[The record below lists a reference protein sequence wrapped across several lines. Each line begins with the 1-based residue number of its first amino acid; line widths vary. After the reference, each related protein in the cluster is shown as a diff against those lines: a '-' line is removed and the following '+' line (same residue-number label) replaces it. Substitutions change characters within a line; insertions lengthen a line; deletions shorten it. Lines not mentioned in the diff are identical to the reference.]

1 MGIFDSV
8 VDKTRQ
14 AIETAEKKTS
24 NLTESAK
31 LQLNRNEAN
40 NELKRR
46 YEALGKMLYD
56 QKKNNKDNSELIDKC
71 ILTIDEINNKINSI
85 NIKLDGLKKTV
96 KCIRCG
102 TINSNEDN
110 FCSKCGTKL

>member
-1 MGIFDSV
+1 MGIFYSV

-40 NELKRR
+40 N
-46 YEALGKMLYD
+46 
-56 QKKNNKDNSELIDKC
+56 
-71 ILTIDEINNKINSI
+71 
-85 NIKLDGLKKTV
+85 
-96 KCIRCG
+96 
-102 TINSNEDN
+102 
-110 FCSKCGTKL
+110 

>member
-1 MGIFDSV
+1 MHMEIINQTLIMSFLGIIASSSIVFPILFLV
-8 VDKTRQ
+8 RR
-14 AIETAEKKTS
+14 KKQHQEWM
-24 NLTESAK
+24 NF
-31 LQLNRNEAN
+31 
-40 NELKRR
+40 
-46 YEALGKMLYD
+46 M

-71 ILTIDEINNKINSI
+71 ILTIDEINNKIDLI

>member
-1 MGIFDSV
+1 
-8 VDKTRQ
+8 
-14 AIETAEKKTS
+14 
-24 NLTESAK
+24 
-31 LQLNRNEAN
+31 
-40 NELKRR
+40 
-46 YEALGKMLYD
+46 MLYD

-71 ILTIDEINNKINSI
+71 ILTIDEINNKIASI
-85 NIKLDGLKKTV
+85 NIKLDELKNTV